1 MGTLYLTEQGAT
13 VTRTGERLLVRKDG
27 KLLHETPALHVDQ
40 IVVFGNAGFTTPAVQ
55 YVLENGIDV
64 AYLSSRGTYRG
75 RLQPAGAKDA
85 TLRQR
90 QYRRSL
96 DGAFCLRVA
105 RAVVAGKI
113 RNAAAFCR
121 RQRRLTRDGKRRLK
135 RLDALLPGVDS
146 AGDLPQ
152 LLGYEGAAAATY
164 YQVWRTFLKAE
175 GFDFQKRQAHPPPDA
190 VNALLSLGY
199 TLLYNRMFA
208 AVNVV
213 GLDPYLGF
221 FHQPRHGHA
230 ALASDLIEEWRAII
244 VDSIVLTVINRR
256 EIKPDDFQR
265 SQRGPR
271 LSKPAL
277 TRFLT
282 RFDARLD
289 ETVALPGVSGK
300 TACRRAFELQARQL
314 ARVVSGE
321 QAAYEPFRV

>member
-27 KLLHETPALHVDQ
+27 KLLQDMPALHVDQ

-85 TLRQR
+85 ALRQQ

-96 DGAFCLRVA
+96 DDAFCLRIA

-113 RNAAAFCR
+113 HNAVAFCQ
-121 RQRRLTRDGKRRLK
+121 RQRRLTHEGKRRLK
-135 RLDALLPGVDS
+135 RLKALLPSVHA
-146 AGDLPQ
+146 AGDLQQ
-152 LLGYEGAAAATY
+152 LLGYEGTAAAAY
-164 YQVWRTFLKAE
+164 YQVWRTFLRAD
-175 GFDFQKRQAHPPPDA
+175 FDFQKRQAHPPSDA

-208 AVNVV
+208 AVNIV
-213 GLDPYLGF
+213 GLDPYQGF
-221 FHQPRHGHA
+221 FHQCKYGHA
-230 ALASDLIEEWRAII
+230 ALVSDLIEEWRAIV

-256 EIKPDDFQR
+256 EIKPGDFQHGGH
-265 SQRGPR
+265 GPR
-271 LSKPAL
+271 LTKAAL

-282 RFDARLD
+282 RFDARVN
-289 ETVALPGVSGK
+289 ETVLLPGVLGK
-300 TACRRAFELQARQL
+300 TTYRRAFELQVRQL
-314 ARVVSGE
+314 ARVISAE
-321 QAAYEPFRV
+321 QTTYEAFQA

>member
-27 KLLHETPALHVDQ
+27 KLLQDMPALHVDQ

-85 TLRQR
+85 TLRQQ

-96 DGAFCLRVA
+96 DAPFCRRVA
-105 RAVVAGKI
+105 RSVVAGKI
-113 RNAAAFCR
+113 HNAAALCR
-121 RQRRLTRDGKRRLK
+121 RQRRLTHDGKRRLK
-135 RLDALLPGVDS
+135 RLDTLLPSIHAADNIQ
-146 AGDLPQ
+146 Q
-152 LLGYEGAAAATY
+152 LLGYEGTAAATY
-164 YQVWRTFLKAE
+164 YQVWRTFLRA
-175 GFDFQKRQAHPPPDA
+175 GFDFHKRQAHPPSDP

-208 AVNVV
+208 AVNIV
-213 GLDPYLGF
+213 GLDPYQGF
-221 FHQPRHGHA
+221 FHQHKHGHA
-230 ALASDLIEEWRAII
+230 ALTSDLIEEWRAVV

-256 EIKPDDFQR
+256 EIKPDDFQHG
-265 SQRGPR
+265 SRGPR
-271 LSKPAL
+271 LSKAAL

-282 RFDARLD
+282 RFDARVD
-289 ETVALPGVSGK
+289 ETISLPGASGR
-300 TACRRAFELQARQL
+300 TAYRRACELQARQL
-314 ARVVSGE
+314 ARVVSGD
-321 QAAYEPFRV
+321 QATYEPFRV